1 MATRFVNSIT
11 PPTGFG
17 LYDSELNTGYFSLHD
32 NFNLTITLKVFLRPK
47 NEGRKIIRDADRNRF
62 RIDNWPA
69 GEWNTFRNIYQTTG
83 QSFWDNKFWLKTPDD
98 FIDLDRDIGDFR
110 QEQIFITLT
119 EQVERCV
126 VGGFWCSTDTQT
138 YREAVTIRRGLLRRP
153 NLNCRFRLELADSAS
168 VAHKTIDVYYIT
180 HRRSGGQW
188 IRTRPGR
195 LTEFRSDDS
204 TYSSSDLMLEEMEF
218 EGHRLTFQTHIH
230 EIGHA
235 LGLDHSGVPRHEPQ
249 CIQAIDTSADSSND
263 AVCYGTTLES
273 AGNVMGMGMNLSW
286 HDSLPWRYA
295 AELHTGVNQHRW
307 EIYQRPLRSRSV
319 EFHAL

>member
-1 MATRFVNSIT
+1 MVTRFVNSIT

-47 NEGRKIIRDADRNRF
+47 NEGRKIVRDADRNRF
-62 RIDNWPA
+62 RIDNWPP
-69 GEWNTFRNIYQTTG
+69 GEWSTFRNTYQTTG

-98 FIDLDRDIGDFR
+98 FLELDRDLGDYR
-110 QEQIFITLT
+110 QERITTTRIGRREDCLI
-119 EQVERCV
+119 
-126 VGGFWCSTDTQT
+126 GGFWCSTESYT
-138 YREAVTIRRGLLRRP
+138 YQEDMTVRRGLLRRP
-153 NLNCRFRLELADSAS
+153 NLNCRFRLEVVNNPS
-168 VAHKTIDVYYIT
+168 VAHKIIDVYYIT

-195 LTEFRSDDS
+195 LTQFRSDDS
-204 TYSSSDLMLEEMEF
+204 TYSSSDLMQEEMEF
-218 EGHRLTFQTHIH
+218 EGHRITFQTHIH

-235 LGLDHSGVPRHEPQ
+235 IGLDHSGVPRHEPQ
-249 CIQAIDTSADSSND
+249 CIQAIATSADSSND

-273 AGNVMGMGMNLSW
+273 ASNVMGMGMNLSW
-286 HDSLPWRYA
+286 HDCLPWRYA

-307 EIYQRPLRSRSV
+307 EIHQRPINSTTV
-319 EFHAL
+319 EFHS